1 MTQAPSFKQALD
13 ALLDEANLIPAP
25 LMQRFSDLEAED
37 LKSLHSVW
45 KKVSLPRK
53 LSLLEDLETLAE
65 ADSLVSFENLGKA
78 LLSDPDTEV
87 RARAIHL
94 LVECADVKL
103 VPIYLDL
110 LHHDTDPK
118 TRAEAA
124 WILGLFIYK
133 CELDEIPASLCKEI
147 EDNLIQ
153 VVGSDEPAVIRQRAL
168 ESLGSS
174 SRDEVPA
181 LIETAYHR
189 KGPGWMSSALCAMG
203 HSSDER
209 WEKYILAH
217 LLDQDYDTRS
227 EAVIAAGKVG
237 LSPARMPL
245 LDLLA
250 DEEDPD
256 LRRQIIWSLS
266 EIGGEG
272 VRVEMDN
279 LLETETDADELE
291 FLEDAL
297 ENLLFTEDINN
308 FNLLDLEDTDKDE

>member
-1 MTQAPSFKQALD
+1 MTQAPSFKQALA
-13 ALLDEANLIPAP
+13 ALLDEEKIIPAP
-25 LMQRFSDLEAED
+25 LLQRFSDLEAVD
-37 LKSLHSVW
+37 LKSLHTAW

-65 ADSLVSFENLGKA
+65 ADTLVSFENLGKA

-94 LVECADVKL
+94 LEECADVKL

-110 LHHDTDPK
+110 LHQDTDPK

-124 WILGLFIYK
+124 WILGLFVYK
-133 CELDEIPASLCKEI
+133 GELDEIPASVRKEI

-174 SRDEVPA
+174 TRDEVPA
-181 LIETAYHR
+181 LIESAYHR
-189 KGPGWMSSALCAMG
+189 KESSWMSSALCAMG
-203 HSSDER
+203 HSGEER

-217 LLDQDYDTRS
+217 VLDQDNDVRS

-237 LSPARMPL
+237 LSPARLPL

-256 LRRQIIWSLS
+256 VRRQIIWSLS

-272 VRVEMDN
+272 VRAEMEQR
-279 LLETETDADELE
+279 LEIETDADELE
-291 FLEDAL
+291 FLEEAL

-308 FNLLDLEDTDKDE
+308 FNLLDLEDTDEDE